1 MALRRHAQP
10 QVSLART
17 LSQHQ
22 SSELRAQRGT
32 DLAAYDA
39 AWLAMLNGLAAARGV
54 YPKPLEGLGLLAN
67 GGAKVGLEPDGGVGA
82 RRGSLNGYKAGLG
95 LEKGLAA
102 CVADV
107 PLLPLAPWN
116 RKPGH
121 LVRHSPSLH
130 SLTLLTMLWMRGDRM
145 LWRW

>member
-1 MALRRHAQP
+1 M
-10 QVSLART
+10 SLART

-54 YPKPLEGLGLLAN
+54 YPKPSEGLGLLAN
-67 GGAKVGLEPDGGVGA
+67 GGAKVGLEADGGAGA

-95 LEKGLAA
+95 LEKGLAT

-121 LVRHSPSLH
+121 LVR
-130 SLTLLTMLWMRGDRM
+130 
-145 LWRW
+145 